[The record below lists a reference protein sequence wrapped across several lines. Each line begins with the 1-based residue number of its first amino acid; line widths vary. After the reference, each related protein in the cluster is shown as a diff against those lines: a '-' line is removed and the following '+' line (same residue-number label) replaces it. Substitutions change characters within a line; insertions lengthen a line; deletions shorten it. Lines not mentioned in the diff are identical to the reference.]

1 MSLSLFSK
9 LSDLLKKEND
19 KFHEEFQFTERQCE
33 QFFER
38 VVLPV
43 LMKLIICRGWTVE
56 YKFSRGIWIAVPWRG
71 MSLSVCVPTDIHCN
85 KVNPCVTEI
94 LFRGEIERYAP
105 VDNLVERIIEIFES
119 FSQTKRAIKRR
130 RLRREKRE

>member
-1 MSLSLFSK
+1 MSLFSK
-9 LSDLLKKEND
+9 FSKLLEEENN
-19 KFHEEFQFTERQCE
+19 KFHEAVRFTEERCK
-33 QFFER
+33 QFFEGE
-38 VVLPV
+38 VLPV
-43 LMKLIICRGWTVE
+43 LMKLIIGRGWTVE
-56 YKFSRGIWIAVPWRG
+56 YIFSRGIWIAVPQRG
-71 MSLSVCVPTDIHCN
+71 MNLSVCVPTDIHSN

-130 RLRREKRE
+130 RMRREKRE